1 MPLERSLVLVKPD
14 GVARVL
20 TGKIMQRFED
30 AGMKIIAL
38 KMIRVDK
45 AFAMKHYT
53 EDLAQRRGEKVR
65 NMMIDAITSGPVV
78 AMVIEG
84 VNAIENVRKI
94 VGKTEPR
101 EASPGTI
108 RGDFAHVTFDYAND
122 EKKKAVLNVVHASG
136 DKKDADY
143 EVPLWFSEKEMV
155 KYETVYE
162 KYTL

>member
-1 MPLERSLVLVKPD
+1 MVLERSLVLVKPD

-38 KMIRVDK
+38 KMIKIDK
-45 AFAMKHYT
+45 TFAMKHYT

-65 NMMIDAITSGPVV
+65 NMMIEAITSGPVV

-101 EASPGTI
+101 EAAPGTI
-108 RGDFAHVTFDYAND
+108 RGDFAHVTFEYAN
-122 EKKKAVLNVVHASG
+122 EERGKAVLNVVHASG

-143 EVPLWFSEKEMV
+143 EVPLWFSDKEMV